1 MQKLGIWLSL
11 IVAAAIALLA
21 LDELEHAVVTD
32 LCRARRHPHRG
43 AHRLADAGLTAAL
56 IVVFLIVLL
65 RNQLG
70 FLIQSRK
77 LLKEVQ
83 RLQALADQAEASRM
97 ESLNHLVVT
106 EFRQLNR
113 RLDALVPVAETPLLE
128 LP

>member
-1 MQKLGIWLSL
+1 ML
-11 IVAAAIALLA
+11 AAKHNGEFSTPA
-21 LDELEHAVVTD
+21 
-32 LCRARRHPHRG
+32 RG
-43 AHRLADAGLTAAL
+43 AKAALADILSEQGKWDEAE
-56 IVVFLIVLL
+56 
-65 RNQLG
+65 
-70 FLIQSRK
+70 K

-113 RLDALVPVAETPLLE
+113 RLDALVPVAETPLLK

>member
-21 LDELEHAVVTD
+21 LMNWNTLSSPTSVEL
-32 LCRARRHPHRG
+32 G
-43 AHRLADAGLTAAL
+43 ATRIVAPIGLLMLGLTAAL

-70 FLIQSRK
+70 FLIESRK

-113 RLDALVPVAETPLLE
+113 RLDALVPVAETPLLK